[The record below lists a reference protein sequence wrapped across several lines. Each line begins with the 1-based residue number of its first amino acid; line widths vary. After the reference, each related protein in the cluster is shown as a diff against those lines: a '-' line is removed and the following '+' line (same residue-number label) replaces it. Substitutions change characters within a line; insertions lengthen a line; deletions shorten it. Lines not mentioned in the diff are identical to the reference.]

1 MKAEHIARA
10 VGRDWTGEVAIML
23 KWHDGREPIKKMP
36 RWIMAIILLVLL
48 YALLQIFIPTI
59 FGNVEAGE
67 AGSEVYVEHVVSGGE
82 TLWDIAVMHRPD
94 ADPRAVVWEIRQVND
109 IGAVIYP
116 GQVVRVPVK

>member
-1 MKAEHIARA
+1 
-10 VGRDWTGEVAIML
+10 ML
-23 KWHDGREPIKKMP
+23 KWHDGRKPIKKMP
-36 RWIMAIILLVLL
+36 RWIMAIVLLVLL

-94 ADPRAVVWEIRQVND
+94 ADPRAVVWETQLLHERRVDMEKIKC
-109 IGAVIYP
+109 AYC
-116 GQVVRVPVK
+116 GQTSGLPAEAGGERRDRE